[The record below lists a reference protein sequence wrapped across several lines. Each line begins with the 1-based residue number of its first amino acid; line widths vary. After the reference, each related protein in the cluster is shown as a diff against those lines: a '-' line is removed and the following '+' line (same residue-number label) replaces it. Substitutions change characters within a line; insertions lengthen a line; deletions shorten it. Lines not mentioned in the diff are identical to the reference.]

1 MYQVQKQKQLSK
13 QAQLNDQNFSNEIML
28 NCLAALENL
37 AHFYKYPGQRIFDYY
52 SGYSPRNNE
61 NSLIDAIIM
70 QLEIFR
76 ASYSN
81 YSSIYGN
88 YDFPKNLTK
97 EQIIKIVLDW
107 EKFIPYAEIK
117 VFYDEMIFYLNGRS
131 DTSGISGII
140 EQKRKEWGQT
150 TEKQLSRIAKAT
162 PFINSRM
169 HNEMERVKQSYQNGN
184 YEIKAKLYQNQ
195 NDDVEMADLNKND
208 QNVEEL
214 IKKFDETEKK
224 IESIFKDLQLQFK
237 IINDDKEWLKNN
249 IKSFESYM
257 KVINLGENEVSLKIF
272 LYQHFKENIQKV
284 LKDPQE
290 KNFFMEICDRIIACY
305 NKSNASYQ
313 QYN

>member
-1 MYQVQKQKQLSK
+1 MYQVQELKQLSK
-13 QAQLNDQNFSNEIML
+13 QAQLNAQNFSNQIML

-37 AHFYKYPGQRIFDYY
+37 AQFYKYPGQRIFDYY
-52 SGYSPRNNE
+52 SGYAPRNNE

-107 EKFIPYAEIK
+107 KKFIPYAEIK
-117 VFYDEMIFYLNGRS
+117 VFYDEIINYLNGSS

-140 EQKRKEWGQT
+140 EKKKKEWGPT
-150 TEKQLSRIAKAT
+150 TEKQLSRIAKAS

-184 YEIKAKLYQNQ
+184 YEIKANLYQNQ

-208 QNVEEL
+208 QNLEEL
-214 IKKFDETEKK
+214 FKKYNEMENK
-224 IESIFKDLQLQFK
+224 IESIFKGLQFK
-237 IINDDKEWLKNN
+237 IIDDDKEWLKNN
-249 IKSFESYM
+249 IESFESYT
-257 KVINLGENEVSLKIF
+257 KIINLGENDATLKIY
-272 LYQHFKENIQKV
+272 LYQQFKENIQKV
-284 LKDPQE
+284 IKHPQE
-290 KNFFMEICDRIIACY
+290 RKFFIDICDRIIACY
-305 NKSNASYQ
+305 SRSNASYLQ
-313 QYN
+313 

>member
-1 MYQVQKQKQLSK
+1 MH
-13 QAQLNDQNFSNEIML
+13 QAQTQISKLDQLRDQNFSNGVML

-52 SGYSPRNNE
+52 SGYAPRNNE
-61 NSLIDAIIM
+61 NSLIDAIILK
-70 QLEIFR
+70 LEIFR

-117 VFYDEMIFYLNGRS
+117 VFYDEIIFYLNGRS

-150 TEKQLSRIAKAT
+150 TEKQLSRIAKST

-184 YEIKAKLYQNQ
+184 YEIKANLFQNQ
-195 NDDVEMADLNKND
+195 NDDVEMGDLNKND
-208 QNVEEL
+208 QKTEEL
-214 IKKFDETEKK
+214 FKKYNEMENK
-224 IESIFKDLQLQFK
+224 IESIFKVLQFR
-237 IINDDKEWLKNN
+237 IVNDDKEWLKNN
-249 IKSFESYM
+249 INSFESYT
-257 KVINLGENEVSLKIF
+257 KIINLAKIH
-272 LYQHFKENIQKV
+272 LYQQFKGNIQKV
-284 LKDPQE
+284 IKHPQE
-290 KNFFMEICDRIIACY
+290 RKFFIEICDRIIACY
-305 NKSNASYQ
+305 SRSNASNLQ
-313 QYN
+313 

>member
-1 MYQVQKQKQLSK
+1 MSK
-13 QAQLNDQNFSNEIML
+13 QAQLNAQNFSNQIML

-37 AHFYKYPGQRIFDYY
+37 AYFYGYQGSRIFDYY
-52 SGYSPRNNE
+52 SGYAPRNNE
-61 NSLIDAIIM
+61 KELVDAIIM
-70 QLEIFR
+70 QLEVFR
-76 ASYSN
+76 ASHSN
-81 YSSIYGN
+81 YSSIYNN
-88 YDFPKNLTK
+88 YDFPKNLTE

-107 EKFIPYAEIK
+107 EKFIPNADIK
-117 VFYDEMIFYLNGRS
+117 VFYDEIIFYLNGRS

-140 EQKRKEWGQT
+140 EQKRKEWGPT

-169 HNEMERVKQSYQNGN
+169 HNEMERIKQSYQNGN
-184 YEIKAKLYQNQ
+184 YEIKANLYQNQ

-208 QNVEEL
+208 QNAGEL
-214 IKKFDETEKK
+214 VLKFNEMEKK
-224 IESIFKDLQLQFK
+224 IESIFKVLQFR
-237 IINDDKEWLKNN
+237 IIDDDKEWLKNN

-272 LYQHFKENIQKV
+272 LYQQFKENIQKV
-284 LKDPQE
+284 FKDPRE
-290 KNFFMEICDRIIACY
+290 KNFFMGICDRIIACY

>member
-1 MYQVQKQKQLSK
+1 MQVQTRMSK
-13 QAQLNDQNFSNEIML
+13 QAQLNAQNFSNQIML

-37 AHFYKYPGQRIFDYY
+37 AYFYGYQGPRIFDYY
-52 SGYSPRNNE
+52 SGYAPRNNE
-61 NSLIDAIIM
+61 KELIDAIIM
-70 QLEIFR
+70 QLEVFR

-81 YSSIYGN
+81 YSSIYNN

-107 EKFIPYAEIK
+107 EKFIPNAEIK
-117 VFYDEMIFYLNGRS
+117 VFYDEIIFYLNGRS

-140 EQKRKEWGQT
+140 EKKKKEWGPT

-184 YEIKAKLYQNQ
+184 YEIKANLYQNQ

-214 IKKFDETEKK
+214 VLKFNEMEKK
-224 IESIFKDLQLQFK
+224 IESIFKVLQFR
-237 IINDDKEWLKNN
+237 IIDDDKEWLKNN

-257 KVINLGENEVSLKIF
+257 KMINLGENEVSLKIF
-272 LYQHFKENIQKV
+272 LYQQFKENIQKV
-284 LKDPQE
+284 LKDPRE
-290 KNFFMEICDRIIACY
+290 KDFFMGICDRIIACY

>member
-1 MYQVQKQKQLSK
+1 MYHIKTLTPKPEPDQSR
-13 QAQLNDQNFSNEIML
+13 DQNFSNRVML
-28 NCLAALENL
+28 VCLAALENL

-52 SGYSPRNNE
+52 SVYAPRNNE
-61 NSLIDAIIM
+61 NSLIDAIIL

-117 VFYDEMIFYLNGRS
+117 VFYDEIIFYLNGSS

-140 EQKRKEWGQT
+140 EQKRKEWGPT

-214 IKKFDETEKK
+214 VLKFNEMEKK
-224 IESIFKDLQLQFK
+224 IESIFKVLQFK
-237 IINDDKEWLKNN
+237 IIDDDKEWLKNN
-249 IKSFESYM
+249 INSFESYT
-257 KVINLGENEVSLKIF
+257 KIINLGENDATLKIY
-272 LYQHFKENIQKV
+272 LYQQFKENIQKV
-284 LKDPQE
+284 IKHPQE
-290 KNFFMEICDRIIACY
+290 REFFIAICDRIIACY
-305 NKSNASYQ
+305 SRSNASNLQ
-313 QYN
+313 

>member
-1 MYQVQKQKQLSK
+1 MQVQTQMSK
-13 QAQLNDQNFSNEIML
+13 QAQLNAQNFSNEIML

-37 AHFYKYPGQRIFDYY
+37 AYFYGYQGSRIFNYY
-52 SGYSPRNNE
+52 SGYAPRNNE
-61 NSLIDAIIM
+61 KELVDAIIM
-70 QLEIFR
+70 QLEVFR

-81 YSSIYGN
+81 YSSIYNN
-88 YDFPKNLTK
+88 YYFPKNLTK
-97 EQIIKIVLDW
+97 DQIIKIVLDW
-107 EKFIPYAEIK
+107 ENYIPHYNIK
-117 VFYDEMIFYLNGRS
+117 VFYDEIINYLNGSS

-140 EQKRKEWGQT
+140 EKKKKEWGPT

-169 HNEMERVKQSYQNGN
+169 HNEKERVKQSYQNGN
-184 YEIKAKLYQNQ
+184 YEIKANLYQNQ

-249 IKSFESYM
+249 INSFESYT
-257 KVINLGENEVSLKIF
+257 KIINLGENDATSKID
-272 LYQHFKENIQKV
+272 LYQKFKENIQKV
-284 LKDPQE
+284 IKHPQE
-290 KNFFMEICDRIIACY
+290 RKFFIAICDRIIACY
-305 NKSNASYQ
+305 SRSFCI
-313 QYN
+313 

>member
-1 MYQVQKQKQLSK
+1 MYHIKTQTPKPEPDQSR
-13 QAQLNDQNFSNEIML
+13 DQNFSNGVML

-52 SGYSPRNNE
+52 SGYAPRNNE
-61 NSLIDAIIM
+61 KELVDAIIM
-70 QLEIFR
+70 QLEVFR

-81 YSSIYGN
+81 YSSIYNN

-107 EKFIPYAEIK
+107 EKFIPNAEIK
-117 VFYDEMIFYLNGRS
+117 VFYDEIINYLNGSS

-140 EQKRKEWGQT
+140 EKKKKEWGPT
-150 TEKQLSRIAKAT
+150 TEKQLSRIAKAS

-184 YEIKAKLYQNQ
+184 YEIKANLYQNQ

-214 IKKFDETEKK
+214 FKKYNEMENK
-224 IESIFKDLQLQFK
+224 IESIFKGLQFT
-237 IINDDKEWLKNN
+237 IIDDDKEWLKNN

-257 KVINLGENEVSLKIF
+257 KMINLGENEVSLKIF
-272 LYQHFKENIQKV
+272 LYQQFKEKIQKV
-284 LKDPQE
+284 LKDPRG
-290 KNFFMEICDRIIACY
+290 KNFFMGICDRIIACY

>member
-1 MYQVQKQKQLSK
+1 MQKQKQLSK
-13 QAQLNDQNFSNEIML
+13 QAQLNDQNFSNQIML

-37 AHFYKYPGQRIFDYY
+37 AYFYGYQGSRIFDYY
-52 SGYSPRNNE
+52 SGYAPRNNE
-61 NSLIDAIIM
+61 KELVDAIIM
-70 QLEIFR
+70 QLEVFR

-81 YSSIYGN
+81 YSSIYNN

-97 EQIIKIVLDW
+97 DQIIKIVLDW
-107 EKFIPYAEIK
+107 KNYIPHYNIK
-117 VFYDEMIFYLNGRS
+117 VFYDEIINYLNGSS

-140 EQKRKEWGQT
+140 EKKKKEWGPT

-184 YEIKAKLYQNQ
+184 YEIKANLYQNQ

-214 IKKFDETEKK
+214 VLKFNEMEKK
-224 IESIFKDLQLQFK
+224 IESIFKGLQLE
-237 IINDDKEWLKNN
+237 IIDDDKEWLKNN

-257 KVINLGENEVSLKIF
+257 KVINLGENEVFLKIF
-272 LYQHFKENIQKV
+272 LYQQFKENIQKV
-284 LKDPQE
+284 LKDPRE
-290 KNFFMEICDRIIACY
+290 KNFFMGICDRIIACY

>member
-1 MYQVQKQKQLSK
+1 MYHPKPEP
-13 QAQLNDQNFSNEIML
+13 AQSRDQNSSNGVML

-52 SGYSPRNNE
+52 SGYAPRNNE

-117 VFYDEMIFYLNGRS
+117 VFYDEIIFYLNGRS

-140 EQKRKEWGQT
+140 EQKRKEWGPT

-184 YEIKAKLYQNQ
+184 YEIKEKLYQNQ

-214 IKKFDETEKK
+214 VLKFNEMEKK
-224 IESIFKDLQLQFK
+224 IESIFKGLQFR
-237 IINDDKEWLKNN
+237 IIDDDKEWLKNN

-272 LYQHFKENIQKV
+272 LYQQFKENIQKV
-284 LKDPQE
+284 FKDPRE
-290 KNFFMEICDRIIACY
+290 KNFFMGICDRIIACY

>member
-1 MYQVQKQKQLSK
+1 MQVQTQTQMSK
-13 QAQLNDQNFSNEIML
+13 QAQLNAQNFSNQIML

-52 SGYSPRNNE
+52 SGYAPRNNE
-61 NSLIDAIIM
+61 KELVDAIIM
-70 QLEIFR
+70 QLEVFR

-81 YSSIYGN
+81 YSSIYNN

-107 EKFIPYAEIK
+107 EKFIKYAEIK
-117 VFYDEMIFYLNGRS
+117 VFYDEIINYLNGSS

-140 EQKRKEWGQT
+140 EKKKKEWGPT

-184 YEIKAKLYQNQ
+184 YEIKANLYQNQ

-214 IKKFDETEKK
+214 VLKFNEMEKK
-224 IESIFKDLQLQFK
+224 IESIFKVLQFR
-237 IINDDKEWLKNN
+237 IIDDDKEWLKNN

-257 KVINLGENEVSLKIF
+257 KMINLGENEVSLKIF
-272 LYQHFKENIQKV
+272 LYQQFKENIQKV
-284 LKDPQE
+284 LKDPRE
-290 KNFFMEICDRIIACY
+290 KNFFMGICDRIIACY

>member
-1 MYQVQKQKQLSK
+1 MHQVQKQKQLSK
-13 QAQLNDQNFSNEIML
+13 QAQLNDQNFSNQIML

-37 AHFYKYPGQRIFDYY
+37 AYFYGYKGPRIFDYY
-52 SGYSPRNNE
+52 SGYAPRNNE

-70 QLEIFR
+70 QLEVFR

-81 YSSIYGN
+81 YSSIYNN

-97 EQIIKIVLDW
+97 DQIIKIVLDW

-117 VFYDEMIFYLNGRS
+117 VFYDEIIFYLNGRS

-140 EQKRKEWGQT
+140 EQKRKEWGPT

-195 NDDVEMADLNKND
+195 NDDVEMADLNEND
-208 QNVEEL
+208 QKTEEL
-214 IKKFDETEKK
+214 FKKYNEMENKIK
-224 IESIFKDLQLQFK
+224 SIFKDLQFK

-249 IKSFESYM
+249 IKSFESYT
-257 KVINLGENEVSLKIF
+257 KIINLGENDATLKIF
-272 LYQHFKENIQKV
+272 LYQ
-284 LKDPQE
+284 
-290 KNFFMEICDRIIACY
+290 
-305 NKSNASYQ
+305 
-313 QYN
+313 

>member
-1 MYQVQKQKQLSK
+1 MYHIKTLTPKPEPDQSR
-13 QAQLNDQNFSNEIML
+13 DQNFSNQVML
-28 NCLAALENL
+28 ICLAALENL

-52 SGYSPRNNE
+52 SVYAPRNNE
-61 NSLIDAIIM
+61 NSLIDAIILK
-70 QLEIFR
+70 LEIFR

-117 VFYDEMIFYLNGRS
+117 VFYDEIIFYLNGRS

-140 EQKRKEWGQT
+140 EKKKKEWGPT
-150 TEKQLSRIAKAT
+150 TEKQLSRIAKAS

-184 YEIKAKLYQNQ
+184 YEIKANLYQNQ

-224 IESIFKDLQLQFK
+224 IESIFKDLQFK

-249 IKSFESYM
+249 IESFESYT
-257 KVINLGENEVSLKIF
+257 KIINLGENDATSKID
-272 LYQHFKENIQKV
+272 LYQKFKENIQKV
-284 LKDPQE
+284 IKHPQE
-290 KNFFMEICDRIIACY
+290 RKFFIDICDRIIACY
-305 NKSNASYQ
+305 SRSNASDLQ
-313 QYN
+313 

>member
-1 MYQVQKQKQLSK
+1 MN
-13 QAQLNDQNFSNEIML
+13 QAQTQISKLDQLRDQNFSNGVML

-52 SGYSPRNNE
+52 SGYAPRNNE
-61 NSLIDAIIM
+61 NSLIDAIILK
-70 QLEIFR
+70 LEIFR

-107 EKFIPYAEIK
+107 EKFIPHDEIK
-117 VFYDEMIFYLNGRS
+117 VFYDEIINYLNGSS

-140 EQKRKEWGQT
+140 EKKKKEWGPT

-169 HNEMERVKQSYQNGN
+169 HNEKERVKQSYQNGN
-184 YEIKAKLYQNQ
+184 YEIKANLYQNQ

-208 QNVEEL
+208 QKTEEL
-214 IKKFDETEKK
+214 IKKFNETEKK
-224 IESIFKDLQLQFK
+224 IESIFKK
-237 IINDDKEWLKNN
+237 INKNMKIDDSDCETIEQY
-249 IKSFESYM
+249 IKSFEANI
-257 KVINLGENEVSLKIF
+257 KVINPGEDYINKKIRLFEGYKKDLQKYKKDEELKKYLLKKIVEI
-272 LYQHFKENIQKV
+272 ENCYKNLITNHEN
-284 LKDPQE
+284 LK
-290 KNFFMEICDRIIACY
+290 
-305 NKSNASYQ
+305 
-313 QYN
+313 

>member
-1 MYQVQKQKQLSK
+1 MQVQTQTQMSK
-13 QAQLNDQNFSNEIML
+13 QAQLNAQNFSNQIML

-37 AHFYKYPGQRIFDYY
+37 AYFYGYQGSRIFD
-52 SGYSPRNNE
+52 NE
-61 NSLIDAIIM
+61 KELVDAIIM
-70 QLEIFR
+70 QLEVFR

-81 YSSIYGN
+81 YSSIYNN

-97 EQIIKIVLDW
+97 DQIIKIVLDW

-117 VFYDEMIFYLNGRS
+117 VFYDEIIFYLNGRS

-140 EQKRKEWGQT
+140 EKKKKEWGPT

-208 QNVEEL
+208 QNVVEL
-214 IKKFDETEKK
+214 VLNFNEMEKK
-224 IESIFKDLQLQFK
+224 IANIFKSINKNLK
-237 IINDDKEWLKNN
+237 IDGSDRENIAQY
-249 IKSFESYM
+249 IKSFEANI
-257 KVINLGENEVSLKIF
+257 KVINPGEDDIKKKIRLFEGYKKDLQKYKKDEKLKKYFESVVEI
-272 LYQHFKENIQKV
+272 ENCYKNLIANHEN
-284 LKDPQE
+284 LK
-290 KNFFMEICDRIIACY
+290 
-305 NKSNASYQ
+305 
-313 QYN
+313 

>member
-1 MYQVQKQKQLSK
+1 MQVQTQMSK
-13 QAQLNDQNFSNEIML
+13 QAQLNAQNFSNEIML

-37 AHFYKYPGQRIFDYY
+37 AYFCGYQGPRIFDYY
-52 SGYSPRNNE
+52 SGYAPRNNE
-61 NSLIDAIIM
+61 KELVDAIIM
-70 QLEIFR
+70 QLEVFR

-81 YSSIYGN
+81 YSSIYNN

-107 EKFIPYAEIK
+107 KKFIPYAEIK
-117 VFYDEMIFYLNGRS
+117 VFYDEIIFYLNGRS

-140 EQKRKEWGQT
+140 EQKRKEWGPT

-195 NDDVEMADLNKND
+195 SDDVEMADLNKND
-208 QNVEEL
+208 QNAGEL
-214 IKKFDETEKK
+214 VLKFNEMEKK
-224 IESIFKDLQLQFK
+224 IESIFEGLQLK
-237 IINDDKEWLKNN
+237 IIDDDKEWLKNN

>member
-1 MYQVQKQKQLSK
+1 MH
-13 QAQLNDQNFSNEIML
+13 QAQTQISKLDQLRDQNFSNGVML

-117 VFYDEMIFYLNGRS
+117 VFYDEIIFYLNGRS

-140 EQKRKEWGQT
+140 EQKRKEWGPT

-169 HNEMERVKQSYQNGN
+169 HNEMKRVKQSYQNGN

-195 NDDVEMADLNKND
+195 SDDVEMADLNKND

-214 IKKFDETEKK
+214 VLKFNEMEKK
-224 IESIFKDLQLQFK
+224 ITNIFKSINKNMK
-237 IINDDKEWLKNN
+237 IDGSDRENIAQY
-249 IKSFESYM
+249 IKSFEANI
-257 KVINLGENEVSLKIF
+257 KVINPGEDDIKKKIKLFEGYKKDLQKYKKNEELKKY
-272 LYQHFKENIQKV
+272 LLKV
-284 LKDPQE
+284 LEDIENCYKNQASNQE
-290 KNFFMEICDRIIACY
+290 NLK
-305 NKSNASYQ
+305 
-313 QYN
+313 

>member
-1 MYQVQKQKQLSK
+1 MQVQTKISK
-13 QAQLNDQNFSNEIML
+13 QAQLNAQNFSNEIML

-37 AHFYKYPGQRIFDYY
+37 AYFCGYQGPRIFDYY
-52 SGYSPRNNE
+52 SGYAPRNNE

-76 ASYSN
+76 ASYTN
-81 YSSIYGN
+81 YSSIYN
-88 YDFPKNLTK
+88 DYDFPQNLTK
-97 EQIIKIVLDW
+97 DQIIKIVLDW
-107 EKFIPYAEIK
+107 KKFIPYAEIK
-117 VFYDEMIFYLNGRS
+117 VFYDEIINYLNGSS

-140 EQKRKEWGQT
+140 EKKKKEWGPT

-169 HNEMERVKQSYQNGN
+169 HNEKERVKQSYQNGN

-195 NDDVEMADLNKND
+195 SDDVEMADLNKND
-208 QNVEEL
+208 QNVGEL
-214 IKKFDETEKK
+214 VLKFNEMEKK
-224 IESIFKDLQLQFK
+224 IESIFKGLQLK
-237 IINDDKEWLKNN
+237 IIDDDKEWLKNN

-272 LYQHFKENIQKV
+272 LYQQFKENIQKV
-284 LKDPQE
+284 LKDPRE
-290 KNFFMEICDRIIACY
+290 KDFFMGICDRIIACY

>member
-1 MYQVQKQKQLSK
+1 MQVQTQTQMSK
-13 QAQLNDQNFSNEIML
+13 QAQLNAQNFSNEIML

-37 AHFYKYPGQRIFDYY
+37 AYFCGYQGPRIFDYY
-52 SGYSPRNNE
+52 SGYAPRNNE
-61 NSLIDAIIM
+61 KELVDAIIM
-70 QLEIFR
+70 QLEVFR

-81 YSSIYGN
+81 YSSIYNN

-195 NDDVEMADLNKND
+195 SDDVEMADLNKND
-208 QNVEEL
+208 QNAGEL
-214 IKKFDETEKK
+214 VLKFNEMEKK
-224 IESIFKDLQLQFK
+224 IESIFEGLQLK
-237 IINDDKEWLKNN
+237 IIDDDKEWLKNN

>member
-1 MYQVQKQKQLSK
+1 MH
-13 QAQLNDQNFSNEIML
+13 QAQTQISKLDQLRAQNFSDGVML

-52 SGYSPRNNE
+52 SGYAPRNNE

-70 QLEIFR
+70 QLEVFR
-76 ASYSN
+76 ASYTN
-81 YSSIYGN
+81 YSSIYN
-88 YDFPKNLTK
+88 DYDFPKNLTK

-117 VFYDEMIFYLNGRS
+117 VFYDEIIFYLNGRS

-140 EQKRKEWGQT
+140 EKKKKEWGPT

-184 YEIKAKLYQNQ
+184 YEIKANLYQNQ

-214 IKKFDETEKK
+214 VLKFNEMENK
-224 IESIFKDLQLQFK
+224 IESIFKGLQFR
-237 IINDDKEWLKNN
+237 IIDDDKEWLKNN
-249 IKSFESYM
+249 IKSFESYT
-257 KVINLGENEVSLKIF
+257 KIINLGENDATLKIF
-272 LYQHFKENIQKV
+272 LYQQFKENIQKV
-284 LKDPQE
+284 LKDPRK
-290 KNFFMEICDRIIACY
+290 KNFFMGICDRIIACY

>member
-1 MYQVQKQKQLSK
+1 MQVQTQMSK
-13 QAQLNDQNFSNEIML
+13 QAQLNAQNFSNEIML

-37 AHFYKYPGQRIFDYY
+37 AYFYGYQGSRIFD
-52 SGYSPRNNE
+52 NE
-61 NSLIDAIIM
+61 KELVDAIIM
-70 QLEIFR
+70 QLEVFR

-81 YSSIYGN
+81 YSSIYNN

-117 VFYDEMIFYLNGRS
+117 VFYDEIIFYLNGRS

-140 EQKRKEWGQT
+140 EKKKKEWGPT

-208 QNVEEL
+208 QNAGEL
-214 IKKFDETEKK
+214 VLKFNEMEKK
-224 IESIFKDLQLQFK
+224 IESIFKGLQLE
-237 IINDDKEWLKNN
+237 IRDDDKEWLKNN

-272 LYQHFKENIQKV
+272 LYQQFKENIQKV
-284 LKDPQE
+284 FKDPRE
-290 KNFFMEICDRIIACY
+290 KNFFMGICDRIIACY

>member
-1 MYQVQKQKQLSK
+1 MQVQTQTQMSK
-13 QAQLNDQNFSNEIML
+13 QAQLNAKNFSNQIML

-37 AHFYKYPGQRIFDYY
+37 AYFCGYQGPRIFDYY
-52 SGYSPRNNE
+52 SGYAPRNNE
-61 NSLIDAIIM
+61 KELVDAIIM
-70 QLEIFR
+70 QLEVFR

-81 YSSIYGN
+81 YSSIYNN

-97 EQIIKIVLDW
+97 DQIIKIVLDW

-117 VFYDEMIFYLNGRS
+117 VFYDEIIFYLNGRS

-140 EQKRKEWGQT
+140 EQKRKEWGPT

-195 NDDVEMADLNKND
+195 SDDVEMADLNKND

-214 IKKFDETEKK
+214 VLKFNEMEKK
-224 IESIFKDLQLQFK
+224 IESIFNGLQLE
-237 IINDDKEWLKNN
+237 IIDDNKEWLKNN
-249 IKSFESYM
+249 IKSFESYT
-257 KVINLGENEVSLKIF
+257 KIINLGENDATLKIY
-272 LYQHFKENIQKV
+272 LYQQFKENIQKV
-284 LKDPQE
+284 IKHPQE
-290 KNFFMEICDRIIACY
+290 RKFFIAICDRIIACY
-305 NKSNASYQ
+305 SRSNASNLQ
-313 QYN
+313 

>member
-1 MYQVQKQKQLSK
+1 MQVQTQTQMSK
-13 QAQLNDQNFSNEIML
+13 QAQLNAQNFSNQIML

-37 AHFYKYPGQRIFDYY
+37 AYFCGYQGPRIFDYY
-52 SGYSPRNNE
+52 SGYAPRNNE
-61 NSLIDAIIM
+61 KELVDAIIM
-70 QLEIFR
+70 QLEVFR

-81 YSSIYGN
+81 YSSIYNN

-117 VFYDEMIFYLNGRS
+117 VFYDEIIFYLNGRS

-140 EQKRKEWGQT
+140 EQKRKEWGPT

-214 IKKFDETEKK
+214 VLKFNEMEKK
-224 IESIFKDLQLQFK
+224 ITNIFKSINKNLK
-237 IINDDKEWLKNN
+237 IDDSDCENIAQY
-249 IKSFESYM
+249 IKSFEANI
-257 KVINLGENEVSLKIF
+257 KVINPGEDDIKKKLNCLKVIKKIF
-272 LYQHFKENIQKV
+272 
-284 LKDPQE
+284 
-290 KNFFMEICDRIIACY
+290 KNTKKMK
-305 NKSNASYQ
+305 N
-313 QYN
+313 